1 MNFRTLWAQAMLLG
15 LVVLLVGCVGA
26 DEPVIPE
33 SESIFDPRL
42 VGTWGRGLEGNF
54 SGSTRYVISR
64 LDENRP
70 AYFIEQWNRD
80 ESSLLLG
87 RLGHLGEHLVL
98 EVSPYLSRDEPPAG
112 EYNLLLLEFGPIPES
127 QIGPDDLLAR
137 RLDPDPLVEALESG
151 ELQLSYRRIGQYE
164 VILENPTA
172 ELRDRLVAYIERPGV
187 LEIAFDGPLRRI
199 TDASLAGPWH
209 EVDAPCLQASP
220 WPEADQMFRRDP
232 RWLGAEAASTL
243 DLADG
248 SVLWIFDN
256 TRFDA
261 AARGGRWGDSARIGN
276 TVALQNGTNPAASSM
291 SFYWRT
297 GSQGEP
303 ASFFPWRND
312 ESLRFGSG
320 VRLDDRLVLFFA
332 RRRGRIFWPDRHP
345 RYVGWTAMMVEN
357 PDDEPYDWRV
367 RSLEAPDNPIGIVLG
382 QAGVQRLGG
391 HVYAFGFQRALRS
404 PAAFV
409 ARWPEEQVRQ
419 GDLGRPE
426 WWAGEELGWVADSS
440 SAPREPLFET
450 APHDLSI
457 HFDPKSG
464 RYLAL
469 QPVGA
474 GHAVTVRA
482 APSLVGP
489 WSDPALIRQP
499 SEYQRPGVSI
509 HGTRAHPALTG
520 ADRVLTYGMN
530 FSYPWEPPQAAHF
543 PRFVRL
549 ARCATEPLQA
559 GLDTPQR
566 LQVPTM
572 ASEEEAP

>member
-1 MNFRTLWAQAMLLG
+1 MNIGPLWVLGLGLG
-15 LVVLLVGCVGA
+15 LVVLLGGCVGS
-26 DEPVIPE
+26 DEPVMPE
-33 SESIFDPRL
+33 SEAIFDPRL
-42 VGTWGRGLEGNF
+42 VGTWGQDFEGDF

-64 LDENRP
+64 LDENGP
-70 AYFIEQWNRD
+70 AYFIEQWKRG
-80 ESSLLLG
+80 ESYLLLG

-137 RLDPDPLVEALESG
+137 ELDPDPLVEALESG
-151 ELQLSYRRIGQYE
+151 ELQLAYRQIGQYA

-232 RWLGAEAASTL
+232 RWLGAEAASSL
-243 DLADG
+243 DLEDG

-256 TRFDA
+256 TRLDA
-261 AARGGRWGDSARIGN
+261 AARGGRWGDSTRIGN

-297 GSQGEP
+297 TSHGEP
-303 ASFFPWRND
+303 ASFFPWRDD

-332 RRRGRIFWPDRHP
+332 RWRGRIFWPEGGP
-345 RYVGWTAMMVEN
+345 RYVGWTAVMVEN
-357 PDDEPYDWRV
+357 PDDEPNDWRL
-367 RSLEAPDNPIGIVLG
+367 RSLEPPDNAMGILLG
-382 QAGVQRLGG
+382 KAGARRLGG
-391 HVYAFGFQRALRS
+391 HVYAFGSQRALRS
-404 PAAFV
+404 PAVFV
-409 ARWPEEQVRQ
+409 ARWPEEQVHQ

-440 SAPREPLFET
+440 TASRQPLFET
-450 APHDLSI
+450 ARHDVNI
-457 HFDPKSG
+457 HLDPKSG
-464 RYLAL
+464 RSLAL
-469 QPVGA
+469 QATGA
-474 GHAVTVRA
+474 GSAVTVSA
-482 APSLVGP
+482 APLPLGP
-489 WSDPALIRQP
+489 WSDPTLIRQP
-499 SEYQRPGVSI
+499 SEYHRPDVSI
-509 HGTRAHPALTG
+509 HGARAHPALTG
-520 ADRVLTYGMN
+520 ADRILTYSMN
-530 FSYPWEPPQAAHF
+530 FSYPWEPPQATHF
-543 PRFVRL
+543 PRFIRL

-559 GLDTPQR
+559 GLDTP
-566 LQVPTM
+566 
-572 ASEEEAP
+572 